1 MYCFSKKQLLPVV
14 DDGDSYLK
22 VGWVTLPSL
31 PPQEKAKVYQ
41 LLSTGWPL
49 QSLEMATELKVCRS
63 PLWVTKNHVS
73 PFVSLIYS
81 SRKIVCKQTKNKN
94 NSKMHC
100 LHCSRDHMSPGLP
113 QLASRGRE
121 SSALGNPP
129 MASESTIE
137 VPTGHS
143 CPVLSKS
150 LNPEEPTGFAL
161 SKNSTPHPERP
172 QLNPPEFLSPAAL
185 RMTINLP

>member
-14 DDGDSYLK
+14 DDEDSYLK

-31 PPQEKAKVYQ
+31 PPQEKTKVYQ

-49 QSLEMATELKVCRS
+49 QPLEMATELKVCRS

-81 SRKIVCKQTKNKN
+81 SRKILYKQTNKR
-94 NSKMHC
+94 KTTTAKKHC

-113 QLASRGRE
+113 RLASRGRE
-121 SSALGNPP
+121 SSALGSPP

-137 VPTGHS
+137 VPAGHS
-143 CPVLSKS
+143 CPIASKS
-150 LNPEEPTGFAL
+150 LNHEESTGFAL
-161 SKNSTPHPERP
+161 SKSSTPHPERP
-172 QLNPPEFLSPAAL
+172 
-185 RMTINLP
+185 

>member
-1 MYCFSKKQLLPVV
+1 MV

-81 SRKIVCKQTKNKN
+81 SRKILCKQTKNKN
-94 NSKMHC
+94 NSTQALLTLLKGPYESWFAPAGEQRQRVFCTGQSSDGKWKHHWGSNWAQLPRPFQIPQPWGAHRVC
-100 LHCSRDHMSPGLP
+100 PEQKQHTPPRETTIEPSLSFYP
-113 QLASRGRE
+113 QL
-121 SSALGNPP
+121 P
-129 MASESTIE
+129 
-137 VPTGHS
+137 
-143 CPVLSKS
+143 
-150 LNPEEPTGFAL
+150 
-161 SKNSTPHPERP
+161 
-172 QLNPPEFLSPAAL
+172 
-185 RMTINLP
+185 